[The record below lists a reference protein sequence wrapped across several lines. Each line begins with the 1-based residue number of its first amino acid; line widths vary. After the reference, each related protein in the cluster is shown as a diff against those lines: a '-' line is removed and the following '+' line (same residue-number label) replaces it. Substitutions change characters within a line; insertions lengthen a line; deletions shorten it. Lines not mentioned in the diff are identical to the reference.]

1 MNELTKHLVDGILN
15 EDKQEVVAL
24 YAGGF
29 KPPTAGHFQVVE
41 EALKQY
47 PEIDKLIVLVG
58 SGVRDGI
65 EQAESILV
73 WEIYQNYLPMK
84 VEIQPAT
91 KPPIGAVY
99 SYAKNNPD
107 DTIYWVLGARD
118 GKDEDLS
125 DIVQRTAAIDKAE
138 DKYNNVEVKVITTS
152 NAGMSGTNARKA
164 LLAGNREAFTQF
176 IPAQVEEKDEIFNI
190 LRPAVKETE
199 DPDDGK
205 AAPFGSGYGKVNEN
219 ASYSKDIDIQGK
231 IDQLTQHM
239 IDKGYNIEP
248 LPGLEFVDGDTE
260 NARDFFGKTAYYD
273 PINKVIV
280 LYTEGRH
287 PKDIARSYAHEMI
300 HHIQN
305 LEGRL
310 EGIATTNTQEDDY
323 LNDIEAEANL
333 KGTMTFRNWTDSLQE
348 GKGGADTSWTGADN
362 ETITLQDI
370 LELTKDIKIV
380 NLPTEKLAPIVLNWD
395 DNPEEIERISQV
407 KISTQY
413 PILVMVDEQN
423 KIQWILDGN
432 HRAQKALR
440 AKAKTIPAK
449 LIKPSNLNSK
459 ARKILLGIIDEANL
473 KGTMTFRNWT
483 DSLNEIGDASAAKL
497 EWNPAQIEK
506 IAKEIERKAANQEED
521 TVEYY
526 DMLPA
531 IEVISPESRTRYRVT
546 VDASVDKPE
555 DELAMTTLRVDFT
568 TEEGGDDAIN
578 KGEQYKILATL
589 TDIII
594 QLINRVNEIDSTTL
608 DLVKF
613 YAKDDTEG
621 KYANSDSKRGKL
633 YQAFINK
640 NLSKLPGDW
649 KMSTSDEVIMLS
661 PVVSEGFDKNLGKD
675 PFGLNQFARELMA
688 EGAYDSLTT
697 KLTKATINKWVEDSK
712 KKPLPKKSFVDI
724 DIDDFDGKGREIEF
738 NYVGIVEFDKKI
750 DGYEVDGTS
759 NSGED
764 KGKMPFV
771 ATMFRINPKIL
782 PQAWSKISA
791 DVSDVIRHEIEHLT
805 QAGDNVRGQVY
816 DDEGNLIDKGKY
828 MDDDIILRDLINKAK
843 VLPQSDYYKL
853 EKEVDAMLQ
862 GLYLKAKKTKKPFK
876 DVIKNYLDIAPGLE
890 AKEDKEIILNLWR
903 SRRKALSL
911 PVFEN
916 EEKVMDYKIYLDMDG
931 VLVDFDQQFKD
942 LTGMMPRE
950 FEAKHG
956 STGFWEAIDK
966 AGVGFWRGMSW
977 MPGGEALY
985 NRASQFDHELLSS
998 PSRSELSK
1006 IGKRLWR
1013 RDKTPSTKLTLSRS
1027 YLKKNYAAPNHILI
1041 DDREDN
1047 IQQWRDAGGI
1057 GILYTSANQ
1066 VNAELD
1072 KLGL

>member
-15 EDKQEVVAL
+15 EDKQEVIGI

-58 SGVRDGI
+58 GGVRDGI

-107 DTIYWVLGARD
+107 DTIYWILGARD

-138 DKYNNVEVKVITTS
+138 DKYNNVEVKVITTP
-152 NAGMSGTNARKA
+152 NKDMSGTNARKA
-164 LLAGNREAFTQF
+164 LLSGNREAFTQF
-176 IPAQVEEKDEIFNI
+176 LPTQVKEKDEIFDI
-190 LRPAVKETE
+190 LRPAVKEQISELENKEIEYWATQADIFAFLKKYPNKYKE
-199 DPDDGK
+199 LAQKLVGK
-205 AAPFGSGYGKVNEN
+205 RKEALDYFWNTYFKGGEALLNEHSMGN
-219 ASYSKDIDIQGK
+219 SIDILPK
-231 IDQLTQHM
+231 LAELTQHM

-248 LPGLEFVDGDTE
+248 LPGLELIDDDVT
-260 NARDFFGKTAYYD
+260 NAKDFFGKTAYYQPD
-273 PINKVIV
+273 TQTIV
-280 LYTEGRH
+280 LYTHGRH

-300 HHIQN
+300 HHTQN

-323 LNDIEAEANL
+323 LNDIEA
-333 KGTMTFRNWTDSLQE
+333 
-348 GKGGADTSWTGADN
+348 
-362 ETITLQDI
+362 
-370 LELTKDIKIV
+370 
-380 NLPTEKLAPIVLNWD
+380 
-395 DNPEEIERISQV
+395 
-407 KISTQY
+407 
-413 PILVMVDEQN
+413 
-423 KIQWILDGN
+423 
-432 HRAQKALR
+432 
-440 AKAKTIPAK
+440 
-449 LIKPSNLNSK
+449 
-459 ARKILLGIIDEANL
+459 EANL

-506 IAKEIERKAANQEED
+506 IAKEIERKIENQYED

-526 DMLPA
+526 DMLPV
-531 IEVISPESRTRYRVT
+531 INVISPESRTRYRVT
-546 VDASVDKPE
+546 VEASIDKPE

-594 QLINRVNEIDSTTL
+594 QLVNRVNDIDSTTL

-621 KYANSDSKRGKL
+621 KYSNSDSKRGKL

-649 KMSTSDEVIMLS
+649 KMRTSDEVIMLS
-661 PVVSEGFDKNLGKD
+661 PIINEAIVGDKIECDNCDWSWKIADGGDDLFICHKCGHDNTPIDEGFDKNLGKD
-675 PFGLNQFARELMA
+675 PFGLNQYARELA
-688 EGAYDSLTT
+688 QGLEEAILTEGRYDKFVNYLSRIAFESMKDGFESGRKILDTTLT
-697 KLTKATINKWVEDSK
+697 VRPPEDEPDIESDMFEFDFRVVADYTEDK
-712 KKPLPKKSFVDI
+712 YKVDGGANEG
-724 DIDDFDGKGREIEF
+724 IDDDGNDITPLLIVNF
-738 NYVGIVEFDKKI
+738 NIPK
-750 DGYEVDGTS
+750 
-759 NSGED
+759 
-764 KGKMPFV
+764 
-771 ATMFRINPKIL
+771 NPK
-782 PQAWSKISA
+782 WSTISMDLK
-791 DVSDVIRHEIEHLT
+791 DVVRHELEHLT
-805 QAGDNVRGQVY
+805 QSGDNVVGVVRDPKPELNRPGKQMA
-816 DDEGNLIDKGKY
+816 DDKFIRDMIDA
-828 MDDDIILRDLINKAK
+828 DLLPKA
-843 VLPQSDYYKL
+843 DYFKL
-853 EKEVDAMLQ
+853 EKEIDAMMQ
-862 GLYLKAKKTKKPFK
+862 GLYFKAKKSKRPFK
-876 DVIKNYLDIAPGLE
+876 DVIDDYLDTQPIS
-890 AKEDKEIILNLWR
+890 KEEKEVILNLWR
-903 SRRKALSL
+903 SRRGALSL

-931 VLVDFDQQFKD
+931 VLADFDKRFEDLAGMPPRKFEDTYGKNEFWDFIDEKNKLKFWVGIPVMDGAKKLVNFASKYDYELLTAPSAKKQSRIGKILWVRNHTKD
-942 LTGMMPRE
+942 LFGTTPFINFKR
-950 FEAKHG
+950 AK
-956 STGFWEAIDK
+956 EK
-966 AGVGFWRGMSW
+966 
-977 MPGGEALY
+977 
-985 NRASQFDHELLSS
+985 HEVK
-998 PSRSELSK
+998 PSL
-1006 IGKRLWR
+1006 
-1013 RDKTPSTKLTLSRS
+1013 TKSD
-1027 YLKKNYAAPNHILI
+1027 ILV
-1041 DDREDN
+1041 DDRDDT
-1047 IQQWRDAGGI
+1047 IQRWNAAGGT

-1066 VNAELD
+1066 VINDLK

>member
-1 MNELTKHLVDGILN
+1 
-15 EDKQEVVAL
+15 
-24 YAGGF
+24 
-29 KPPTAGHFQVVE
+29 
-41 EALKQY
+41 
-47 PEIDKLIVLVG
+47 
-58 SGVRDGI
+58 
-65 EQAESILV
+65 
-73 WEIYQNYLPMK
+73 
-84 VEIQPAT
+84 
-91 KPPIGAVY
+91 
-99 SYAKNNPD
+99 
-107 DTIYWVLGARD
+107 
-118 GKDEDLS
+118 
-125 DIVQRTAAIDKAE
+125 
-138 DKYNNVEVKVITTS
+138 
-152 NAGMSGTNARKA
+152 
-164 LLAGNREAFTQF
+164 
-176 IPAQVEEKDEIFNI
+176 
-190 LRPAVKETE
+190 
-199 DPDDGK
+199 
-205 AAPFGSGYGKVNEN
+205 
-219 ASYSKDIDIQGK
+219 
-231 IDQLTQHM
+231 
-239 IDKGYNIEP
+239 
-248 LPGLEFVDGDTE
+248 
-260 NARDFFGKTAYYD
+260 
-273 PINKVIV
+273 
-280 LYTEGRH
+280 
-287 PKDIARSYAHEMI
+287 MI

-310 EGIATTNTQEDDY
+310 EGINTTNTQEDDY

-333 KGTMTFRNWTDSLQE
+333 KGTMTFRNWTDSL
-348 GKGGADTSWTGADN
+348 
-362 ETITLQDI
+362 
-370 LELTKDIKIV
+370 
-380 NLPTEKLAPIVLNWD
+380 
-395 DNPEEIERISQV
+395 
-407 KISTQY
+407 
-413 PILVMVDEQN
+413 
-423 KIQWILDGN
+423 
-432 HRAQKALR
+432 
-440 AKAKTIPAK
+440 
-449 LIKPSNLNSK
+449 
-459 ARKILLGIIDEANL
+459 
-473 KGTMTFRNWT
+473 
-483 DSLNEIGDASAAKL
+483 NEIGDASAKKL

-506 IAKEIERKAANQEED
+506 IAKEIERKIANQEED

-546 VDASVDKPE
+546 VDASVDKPTGWSE
-555 DELAMTTLRVDFT
+555 NPIPPPPSITLRVDFT
-568 TEEGGDDAIN
+568 TEEGGDNAIN

-594 QLINRVNEIDSTTL
+594 QLINRVNDIDSTTL

-621 KYANSDSKRGKL
+621 KYANPDSKRGKL

-661 PVVSEGFDKNLGKD
+661 PIVNEGFDKKLGKD
-675 PFGLNQFARELMA
+675 PFGLEQFARELMT
-688 EGAYDSLTT
+688 EGAYDSLVTQ
-697 KLTKATINKWVEDSK
+697 LTKATINKWVEDSK
-712 KKPLPKKSFVDI
+712 KKPMPKKSFVDI
-724 DIDDFDGKGREIEF
+724 DIDDVDGKGREIEF
-738 NYVGIVEFDKKI
+738 NYVGMVEFDKKV

-771 ATMFRINPKIL
+771 ATLFRVNPKVL

-816 DDEGNLIDKGKY
+816 DEEGNLIDKGKY
-828 MDDDIILRDLINKAK
+828 MEDDIVIRDLINKAK
-843 VLPQSDYYKL
+843 ILPQSDYYKL

-876 DVIKNYLDIAPGLE
+876 DVINNYLNIAPGLE

-916 EEKVMDYKIYLDMDG
+916 KEKVMDYKIYLDMDG